1 MKGDDSGSPATL
13 PGPRG
18 AEPTAAAGQTPY
30 RIAFVCLGN
39 ICRSPTAAVVMTQKL
54 NEAGLSRT
62 ISVRSAGTGDWHL
75 GEQMDRRAA
84 ATLTAHG
91 YDPTE
96 HRATQFDASWFDQH
110 DLVLVMDQ
118 LNARNVQAMAHDESD
133 KSRIMMFRTFDP
145 VADETLDVPDPW
157 YSGDDSF
164 TVVLT
169 MVERTCDALVDALTA
184 RLGVRGTD
192 GR

>member
-1 MKGDDSGSPATL
+1 MTGDDDRALATL
-13 PGPRG
+13 PEPRG
-18 AEPTAAAGQTPY
+18 AAAIAAAGPTPY

-39 ICRSPTAAVVMTQKL
+39 ICRSPTAAVVMAQKL
-54 NEAGLSRT
+54 TDAGLSQT
-62 ISVRSAGTGDWHL
+62 IGVASAGTGDWHL

-91 YDPTE
+91 YDPSE

-118 LNARNVQAMAHDESD
+118 LNARDVQAMARDESD
-133 KSRIMMFRTFDP
+133 TSRIMMFRTFDP
-145 VADETLDVPDPW
+145 LVEDTLDVPDPW

-164 TVVLT
+164 AAVLA

-184 RLGVRGTD
+184 RLEANGPD

>member
-1 MKGDDSGSPATL
+1 MTGDNDRSVATL
-13 PGPRG
+13 PEPRG
-18 AEPTAAAGQTPY
+18 AEPTAAAGATPY

-39 ICRSPTAAVVMTQKL
+39 ICRSPTAAVVMAQKL
-54 NEAGLSRT
+54 ADAGLSRR
-62 ISVRSAGTGDWHL
+62 IAVRSAGTGDWHL

-91 YDPTE
+91 YDPSE
-96 HRATQFDASWFDQH
+96 HRATQFDASWFDEH

-118 LNARNVQAMAHDESD
+118 LNARDVQAMARDESD

-145 VADETLDVPDPW
+145 MVDDTLDVPDPW

-164 TVVLT
+164 AEVLA
-169 MVERTCDALVDALTA
+169 MAERTCDALVDALTT
-184 RLGVRGTD
+184 RLGTREPD
-192 GR
+192 GW

>member
-1 MKGDDSGSPATL
+1 MLPA
-13 PGPRG
+13 PRDV
-18 AEPTAAAGQTPY
+18 APLAAAGPTPY

-39 ICRSPTAAVVMTQKL
+39 ICRSPTAAVVMTHKL
-54 NEAGLSRT
+54 VAAGLSKE
-62 ISVRSAGTGDWHL
+62 IAVRSAGTGDWHL

-84 ATLTAHG
+84 ATLAAHG
-91 YDPTE
+91 YDPSE
-96 HRATQFDASWFDQH
+96 HRAAQFDAGWFQEH

-118 LNARNVQAMAHDESD
+118 LNARDVRAMARDASDEV
-133 KSRIMMFRTFDP
+133 RIMMFRTFDP
-145 VADETLDVPDPW
+145 AVDETLDVPDPW

-164 TVVLT
+164 AEVLA

-184 RLGVRGTD
+184 HLRPTEPD